1 MFSNELPAGKDVR
14 RWAKPNVASKAKKSL
29 VNGHWC
35 SDAPPRSKIRQLF
48 FGHSPHTTSNLE
60 KSAQRMK
67 VPLAVHAAH
76 LAASVGLCWY

>member
-35 SDAPPRSKIRQLF
+35 SDAPRGQK
-48 FGHSPHTTSNLE
+48 FGSCFLGIVLTPPPT
-60 KSAQRMK
+60 
-67 VPLAVHAAH
+67 
-76 LAASVGLCWY
+76 